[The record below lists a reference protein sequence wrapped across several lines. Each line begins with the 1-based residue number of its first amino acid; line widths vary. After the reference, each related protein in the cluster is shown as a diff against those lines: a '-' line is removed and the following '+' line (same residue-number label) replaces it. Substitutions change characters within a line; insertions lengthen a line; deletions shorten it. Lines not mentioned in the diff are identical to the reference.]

1 MVSRCRC
8 PIGILFCLQ
17 LRRRL
22 QRQRVAGSEG
32 YVFYGQQELL
42 AEKRYL
48 PGRAKQTVSFVSFA
62 RGVPWPTLQLLSVTQ
77 HVPAIISE
85 SASAE

>member
-1 MVSRCRC
+1 L
-8 PIGILFCLQ
+8 GFFFCLQ

-22 QRQRVAGSEG
+22 QRHRLAGSEG
-32 YVFYGQQELL
+32 YVFSSQQEML

-48 PGRAKQTVSFVSFA
+48 PGKAKQTVSFVSFA
-62 RGVPWPTLQLLSVTQ
+62 RAVPWPTFQLLLVTQ
-77 HVPAIISE
+77 HVSAIMSK